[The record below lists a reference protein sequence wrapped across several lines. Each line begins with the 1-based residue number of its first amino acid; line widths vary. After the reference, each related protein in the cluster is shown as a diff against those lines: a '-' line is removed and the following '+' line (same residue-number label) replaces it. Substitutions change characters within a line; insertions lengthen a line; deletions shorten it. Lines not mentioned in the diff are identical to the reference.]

1 MLRSRVIRRCLASN
15 VQTSHFIRKPQF
27 DLKYI
32 VDNLPKYQHSIKS
45 RELVSEKELLGKL
58 QLLPTQVEELKTLNK
73 DINDIQRTRN
83 ALEANIKQDKSK
95 LKELLPEIKSLKE
108 RFQSTTLVINDI
120 TGRIEETASALPN
133 LLNDKAPLN
142 GIPEVVHWINEP
154 STEPSPD
161 EERSHVEIM
170 KRKNMIDLQSASNTT
185 GTSSYYLLNDGAQLE
200 MALTN
205 YAVDIAR
212 KHGFQFVIPPSLA
225 RLGVIDACGFRP
237 RDMNGEKQIYAI
249 EGQDV
254 GLVATAEIT
263 LAALGFNNTIDLGD
277 DGVKRVVGLSR
288 CYRAEAGARGKDTK
302 GLYRVHEF
310 SKVEMFCWSS
320 PEKSNDVVES
330 LKDIQIELFTNL
342 GLYAKVINMP
352 SNDLGNPAF
361 NKYDIEAWMP
371 GRGSF
376 GEISS
381 TSNCTDYQSR
391 RLNSKYKADDGK
403 LKFVH
408 TVNGTA
414 MAVPRVLL
422 AIVENFYEKETGNIK
437 VPEPLIP
444 YMGGKKYI

>member
-1 MLRSRVIRRCLASN
+1 M
-15 VQTSHFIRKPQF
+15 
-27 DLKYI
+27 
-32 VDNLPKYQHSIKS
+32 DNLPKYEHSIKS

-58 QLLPTQVEELKTLNK
+58 QLLPTQVAELKELNK
-73 DINDIQRTRN
+73 NINDIQRRRN
-83 ALEANIKQDKSK
+83 SLELDIKKNKSK
-95 LKELLPEIKSLKE
+95 LMELLPEIKSLKE
-108 RFQSTTLVINDI
+108 RFQSVTLVINDI
-120 TGRIEETASALPN
+120 TERVEETTSALPN
-133 LLNDKAPLN
+133 LLNENSPLN
-142 GIPEVVHWINEP
+142 GVPEVVHWINKP
-154 STEPSPD
+154 STEPKPD

-170 KRKNMIDLQSASNTT
+170 KMKNMIDLQSASNTT
-185 GTSSYYLLNDGAQLE
+185 GTSSYYLLNEGAQLE

-263 LAALGFNNTIDLGD
+263 LAALGFNNTIEFD
-277 DGVKRVVGLSR
+277 DSSSKKVVGLSR

-310 SKVEMFCWSS
+310 SKVEMFCWST
-320 PEKSNDVVES
+320 PESSNKLLES

-352 SNDLGNPAF
+352 TNDLGNPAF

-391 RLNSKYKADDGK
+391 RLNTKYKSEDGK
-403 LKFVH
+403 LNFVH

-414 MAVPRVLL
+414 MAVPRVIL
-422 AIVENFYEKETGNIK
+422 AIVENFYNKETNMIEI
-437 VPEPLIP
+437 PEPLIP